1 MRLPTFPTTRD
12 ENWKYTDLSVLA
24 SKPFVFT
31 QNKII
36 TFRNNTQSG
45 IAISALSIQPKDN
58 LDVFEG
64 LNQNFNTENYL
75 ITISQNIIE
84 PLEIIY
90 HATDSHWAQPRI
102 KIIVENNIKA
112 KIIEIFESN
121 ISSIVNT
128 VIEIDVNSGARL
140 DYYKIQTENLNS
152 FHIGRTHIYLHEK
165 SHVQTF
171 TLSKGSLLARSDIN
185 IIFKG
190 EQASCDLYGLSYSKS
205 RQHLDHHTVIDHAV
219 GHCKSNEFYR
229 SILEDKSRVVFNGKV
244 IVREGA
250 SQTEA
255 SQANHNILL
264 SSDAEI
270 DTKPELEIYHDDVK
284 CTHGATIGQL
294 DEESLF
300 YLRSRGLDEETS
312 RNILIHAFGNKV
324 LQCISD
330 EAMRERLCQY

>member
-1 MRLPTFPTTRD
+1 MILPIFPTTRD
-12 ENWKYTDLSVLA
+12 ENWKYTDLSALV
-24 SKPFVFT
+24 SKPVVFT

-36 TFRNNTQSG
+36 TFKNHTQSG
-45 IAISALSIQPKDN
+45 IAISALNIQPKDN
-58 LDVFEG
+58 QDAFEE
-64 LNQNFNTENYL
+64 LNQNFNTENYS
-75 ITISQNIIE
+75 ITIAEDLAE

-90 HATDSHWAQPRI
+90 HATDNHWAQPRI
-102 KIIVENNIKA
+102 KIILGNNIKA
-112 KIIEIFESN
+112 KIIEIFQSTTAN
-121 ISSIVNT
+121 IINT
-128 VIEIDVNSGARL
+128 VTEIEINSGARL
-140 DYYKIQTENLNS
+140 DYYKVQAENLNS
-152 FHIGRTHIYLHEK
+152 FHIGRTHIYLHDK

-171 TLSKGSLLARSDIN
+171 TLSRGSQLARSDITVK
-185 IIFKG
+185 FQG
-190 EQASCDLYGLSYSKS
+190 EYSSCDLYGLSYSKS
-205 RQHLDHHTVIDHAV
+205 RQHLDHHTIIDHAV
-219 GHCKSNEFYR
+219 GNCKSNEFYR

-250 SQTEA
+250 HQTEA

-312 RNILIHAFGNKV
+312 RNILIQAFGNKV
-324 LQCISD
+324 LHCISD
-330 EAMRERLCQY
+330 EKLRERLCQY